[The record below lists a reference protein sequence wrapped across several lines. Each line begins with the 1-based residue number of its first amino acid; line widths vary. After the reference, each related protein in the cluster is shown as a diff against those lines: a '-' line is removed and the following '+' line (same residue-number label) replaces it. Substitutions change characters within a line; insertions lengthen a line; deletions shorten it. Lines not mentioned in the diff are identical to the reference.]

1 MEDKGRIRECL
12 LWGGASATLFAARL
26 LVGYLKDV
34 PVSPSYYRL
43 TSFLHGVCPVAAL
56 SCLAALLLR
65 VKQPPSSFATVWRV
79 FLGVLFAFLGL
90 EAGRQYIHLCYAGSR
105 FVEGAAFFG
114 TPLVA
119 VLVIVGIRRLAVA
132 AVVAA
137 CWVTGVWLL
146 ARPYLDMVHGN

>member
-1 MEDKGRIRECL
+1 MEDKRRIRECL
-12 LWGGASATLFAARL
+12 LWGGAVAMLFAAGL
-26 LVGYLKDV
+26 LVRYLKDV

-43 TSFLHGVCPVAAL
+43 MSFLHCVCSVAAL
-56 SCLAALLLR
+56 SCLAALPFR

-90 EAGRQYIHLCYAGSR
+90 EAGSQYIHLCYAGSR

-119 VLVIVGIRRLAVA
+119 GLVIVGIRRLTVA
-132 AVVAA
+132 GVVAA